1 MSKVKVLRAHA
12 QVSGVGIWRIGEEY
26 EESPSYAEQKV
37 RAGFVEYAD
46 GTRLRTKQDPDMYAT
61 RSFSVPEKPSERP
74 PVSSRDGLVTL
85 AEKSGNWYVFSDGEK
100 MLGKR
105 AASDHLGITI
115 EELGELDVDTPDQ

>member
-1 MSKVKVLRAHA
+1 
-12 QVSGVGIWRIGEEY
+12 
-26 EESPSYAEQKV
+26 
-37 RAGFVEYAD
+37 
-46 GTRLRTKQDPDMYAT
+46 MYAT